1 MGKGRRKMETDDI
14 TFTLKVS
21 KEKYNGQDTEPA
33 FTYPNGQYIRG
44 SPSVKSTDTRL
55 AKLLLSFY
63 KKRPERP
70 MAICE
75 QTT

>member
-1 MGKGRRKMETDDI
+1 MLETDDI
-14 TFTLKVS
+14 TLVLKVS

-33 FTYPNGQYIRG
+33 FTYPDGQYIRG
-44 SPSVKSTDTRL
+44 CQSIKSTDTRL

-70 MAICE
+70 VAFCE
-75 QTT
+75 QAT